1 MKFLFVLLIKNV
13 KPPFLEG
20 VITKMLFN
28 KRNVKLVVA
37 YARQF
42 KDDKSGLESADKMKE
57 LHIFKQTRS
66 VVALFVL
73 K

>member
-42 KDDKSGLESADKMKE
+42 KDDKSGLESADKMK